1 MNTGTATE
9 EARWW
14 HSPFRLL
21 ACMPFHNPEVS
32 SVWADHLKPAL
43 EGIGDVLRVDWTT
56 GDWVQDIRRIADGAA
71 FVLADLTSEN
81 TNVRRELRHML
92 HEKIPRICYA
102 HQVQG
107 PGNYTVGEIHPSL
120 AARRD
125 NIDLRIWGLRVYTAN
140 YRNTADV
147 ERLIS
152 VLERELRPFQDMYDP
167 TALYVGRDLSTLPEA
182 EQRGFELARIPRSRV
197 SAEEYS
203 RVSIEEYL
211 KDGKELI
218 SESAIFR
225 ARVFSWL
232 SNPNLHIHCTAN
244 LWLREQLLEI
254 VRADVERGHH
264 LSWSETRILYAF
276 LQRESS
282 ETTRYLA
289 EEVLSDAGC
298 ALNQS
303 RAERT
308 GLPPLPPLLP
318 KPPHRESPPV
328 RLLLNLTEHSEPIGL
343 RASSW
348 PRSFG
353 ESASVLRRAMT
364 GELGPL
370 TRLRLFALEV
380 DPGRAT
386 LSGEIEDELD
396 YQAEPLSTLTLD
408 MVRGGWA
415 HTEIETFLQTTVS
428 LAILDELRRRRLFKA
443 GSSEVRHELLAQ
455 DLGYIWER
463 VPAELRLFG
472 FSSRSRPMYFRG
484 IFPWT
489 DVREQAMR
497 VLASEAAATL
507 EGHLS
512 EDEILKQSMEWDYVP
527 AQLWEVTICTR
538 MADVA
543 TARAMRELWARFV
556 LPSAFFYSRRENIY
570 TDPADT
576 ELWEYVP

>member
-1 MNTGTATE
+1 M
-9 EARWW
+9 
-14 HSPFRLL
+14 
-21 ACMPFHNPEVS
+21 
-32 SVWADHLKPAL
+32 
-43 EGIGDVLRVDWTT
+43 
-56 GDWVQDIRRIADGAA
+56 
-71 FVLADLTSEN
+71 
-81 TNVRRELRHML
+81 
-92 HEKIPRICYA
+92 
-102 HQVQG
+102 
-107 PGNYTVGEIHPSL
+107 
-120 AARRD
+120 
-125 NIDLRIWGLRVYTAN
+125 
-140 YRNTADV
+140 

-443 GSSEVRHELLAQ
+443 GSSEVRHGAFGAG
-455 DLGYIWER
+455 LGLHLGAR
-463 VPAELRLFG
+463 A
-472 FSSRSRPMYFRG
+472 SRTP
-484 IFPWT
+484 T
-489 DVREQAMR
+489 LR
-497 VLASEAAATL
+497 VLIEVTPDVLSRHLPLDGRQGTGDASPRER
-507 EGHLS
+507 GRGDPRRPHLS

-543 TARAMRELWARFV
+543 TARAMRELGPDLYCHR
-556 LPSAFFYSRRENIY
+556 PSSTRGERISIRIRRTQNCGSMYHEALALV
-570 TDPADT
+570 TAST
-576 ELWEYVP
+576 SW